1 MSKRTLRIAT
11 RSSALALWQAEF
23 IKSELERL
31 HDNIT
36 VELVKI
42 KTQGDKILDVPLAKI
57 GGKGLFVKELE
68 EAMLD
73 GRADLAVHSMKDVP
87 MEFPEGL
94 GLVAICE
101 REDPTDA
108 FVSNQYEHIDQL
120 PQGAVVGTASLRR
133 ESQLRA
139 NRPDLQIRVL
149 RGNVNTRLA
158 KLDAG
163 EYDAII
169 LASSGLKRLGFQDRI
184 RYSIPDTFSL
194 PAVGQGALGIE
205 CRLND
210 HELLAMLDPLNDPDT
225 ADRVKAE
232 RALNRRL
239 EGGCQ
244 VPIAAYALLEDND
257 TLWLRGLVGAVDGS
271 QIFRV
276 EGRGPRAE
284 GERLGRELAEQL
296 LAMGADKVLA
306 EIYGHTPSR
315 NPAIPTG
322 ASWTADPDLPAGA
335 GRRPAGSS
343 VPGSRR
349 PGSPATDRYP

>member
-1 MSKRTLRIAT
+1 MSKRILRIAT

-31 HDNIT
+31 HSHIT
-36 VELVKI
+36 VELIKI
-42 KTQGDKILDVPLAKI
+42 KTQGDIILDVPLAKV

-108 FVSNQYEHIDQL
+108 FISNHYANIDEL
-120 PQGAVVGTASLRR
+120 PAGAVVGTSSLRR
-133 ESQLRA
+133 EAQIRA
-139 NRPDLQIRVL
+139 NRPDLEIKML

-163 EYDAII
+163 DYDAII
-169 LASSGLKRLGFQDRI
+169 LASSGLKRLGFGDRI
-184 RYSIPDTFSL
+184 RYCLPDTFCL

-205 CRLND
+205 CRLSDN
-210 HELLAMLDPLNDPDT
+210 ELREMLEPLNHADS

-232 RALNRRL
+232 RAMNRRL

-244 VPIAAYALLEDND
+244 VPIAAYALLEDDD
-257 TLWLRGLVGAVDGS
+257 TLWLRGLVGSVDGT
-271 QIFRV
+271 QILQV
-276 EGRGPRAE
+276 EGRAPRAE

-296 LAMGADKVLA
+296 LGMGADKVLA
-306 EIYGHTPSR
+306 EVYGHTP
-315 NPAIPTG
+315 T
-322 ASWTADPDLPAGA
+322 
-335 GRRPAGSS
+335 
-343 VPGSRR
+343 
-349 PGSPATDRYP
+349 